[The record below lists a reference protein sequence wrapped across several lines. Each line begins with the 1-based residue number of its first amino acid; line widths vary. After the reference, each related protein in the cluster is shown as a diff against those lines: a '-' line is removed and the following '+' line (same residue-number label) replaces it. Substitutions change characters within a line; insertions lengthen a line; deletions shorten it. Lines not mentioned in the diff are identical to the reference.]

1 MNIHEDALEL
11 QRCDSNDMH
20 PAGTHEQHRVFS
32 TNDRN
37 LCNVGSGSQGDHH
50 VGTLSA
56 GILCPD
62 SEEVE
67 GFESLVQARRLLPLD
82 LEAKTCFELS
92 LVPYAFCSL

>member
-1 MNIHEDALEL
+1 MNSDMILI
-11 QRCDSNDMH
+11 NDMH

-37 LCNVGSGSQGDHH
+37 LCNVGSGSEGDHH

-67 GFESLVQARRLLPLD
+67 GFESIVQARRLLPL
-82 LEAKTCFELS
+82 ETETCFELS
-92 LVPYAFCSL
+92 LLLYVFCSL